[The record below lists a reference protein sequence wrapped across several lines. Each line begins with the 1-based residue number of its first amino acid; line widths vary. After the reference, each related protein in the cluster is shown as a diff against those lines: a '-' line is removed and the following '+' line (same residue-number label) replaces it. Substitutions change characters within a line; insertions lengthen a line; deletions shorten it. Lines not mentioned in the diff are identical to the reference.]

1 MIDFLS
7 ESLHIY
13 RWMRAIREDIHAHP
27 ETGNEEYRTT
37 DVILK
42 CLKELNLETY
52 RPLPTGVIGVLHGGK
67 PGSVC
72 AFRADIDAL
81 PVTEETGL
89 SCASVNTGV
98 MHTCGH
104 DMHTAALLGTAR
116 ILSMHKEELQGSV
129 VFIFQPDEEGDGGAK
144 RILDTGILDEP
155 GVKAVYGAHIEPSL
169 PAGTIGVKYG
179 SFYANAATIDI
190 TVHGHG
196 GHAAEP
202 EKCTDSLYACARLC
216 AELKKLTKEE
226 DGRRSVC
233 TIGSFH
239 AGNVRNIISD
249 RAECHGIL
257 RCSDIALRETRKQE
271 IVEICQRVEA
281 QEHVT
286 ADLVLKDGYP
296 GVFNH
301 DEDVRLV
308 QETAEALLGK
318 DHVVQEP
325 ASMTTEDFG
334 FFLEKYEGCYYHIGV
349 DSAYPLHNARMNPK
363 EEALGYAA
371 AVHSAV
377 VWNWLERHAL

>member
-1 MIDFLS
+1 MTDFLAEAS
-7 ESLHIY
+7 GIY
-13 RWMRAIREDIHAHP
+13 EWMRAIREDIHAHP

-42 CLKELNLETY
+42 CLKELGVETY
-52 RPLPTGVIGVLHGGK
+52 RPLPTGAIGVLHGEK
-67 PGSVC
+67 PGGVC

-81 PVTEETGL
+81 PVKEETGL
-89 SCASVNTGV
+89 SCASLNDGV
-98 MHTCGH
+98 MHACGH
-104 DMHTAALLGTAR
+104 DMHTAALLGMAR
-116 ILSMHKEELQGSV
+116 MLSMHKDEMQGTV

-144 RILDTGILDEP
+144 RILDTGILDEL
-155 GVKAVYGAHIEPSL
+155 GVKAVYGAHVEPSL

-190 TVHGHG
+190 VVHGQG

-202 EKCTDSLYACARLC
+202 EKCTDSLYACAQLC
-216 AELKKLTKEE
+216 GELKQLTREE
-226 DGRRSVC
+226 EGRRSVC

-249 RAECHGIL
+249 TAECHGIL
-257 RCSDIALRETRKQE
+257 RCSDIALREERKQQ
-271 IVEICQRVEA
+271 IREICRAVEA
-281 QEHVT
+281 QEHVHI
-286 ADLVLKDGYP
+286 DLLLKDGYP

-301 DEDVRLV
+301 DADVKLV
-308 QETAEALLGK
+308 EETAEALLGK
-318 DHVVQEP
+318 EHVAQEQ

-334 FFLEKYEGCYYHIGV
+334 FYLEKYEGCYDHIGA

-363 EEALGYAA
+363 EEALVYAA

-377 VWNWLERHAL
+377 LWNWLERHAV